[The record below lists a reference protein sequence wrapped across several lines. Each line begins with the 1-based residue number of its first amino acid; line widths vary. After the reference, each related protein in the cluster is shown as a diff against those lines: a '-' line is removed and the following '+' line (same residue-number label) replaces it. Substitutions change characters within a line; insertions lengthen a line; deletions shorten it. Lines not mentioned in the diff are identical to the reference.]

1 MLRLEGWRV
10 NVKRVHRLWKQEG
23 YRVPRC
29 RKKRVASGQ
38 ASHACNKKSSLFHN
52 DVWTYDFI
60 FDRLAD
66 GRALKILAVTD
77 EYTRQSLA
85 LEAGISMNGSA
96 VVSVLNKIAAEHGF
110 PAHIRSDNGPEF
122 IGRAVKQWLT
132 GTATQGLYVE
142 PGSPWQ
148 NGYAESLNS
157 RFRDECL
164 NMHIFYTLKEAR
176 AIISEWQRKYN
187 ERRPHS
193 ALGGLPP
200 KVFAARLADM
210 NGTAL
215 RYVPPIPFRILS
227 VVALSITTL
236 CYSGYKK

>member
-29 RKKRVASGQ
+29 RKKRIVSGQ
-38 ASHACNKKSSLFHN
+38 ASHACNKKSSLFRN

-96 VVSVLNKIAAEHGF
+96 VVSVLNKIAADEQSGMATGAIMGVF
-110 PAHIRSDNGPEF
+110 PSLPAGPLWKRF
-122 IGRAVKQWLT
+122 
-132 GTATQGLYVE
+132 
-142 PGSPWQ
+142 Q
-148 NGYAESLNS
+148 NSLPVRPRKKDS
-157 RFRDECL
+157 R
-164 NMHIFYTLKEAR
+164 NQA
-176 AIISEWQRKYN
+176 
-187 ERRPHS
+187 
-193 ALGGLPP
+193 
-200 KVFAARLADM
+200 
-210 NGTAL
+210 
-215 RYVPPIPFRILS
+215 
-227 VVALSITTL
+227 
-236 CYSGYKK
+236 